1 MGLSELDV
9 EAGDLD
15 SARQHLEAAA
25 ALADRGGMNEGRYR
39 WFVARGLLARADGE
53 PEEAVAL
60 LDQAAEL
67 YRPGFFPDV
76 RPIPAL
82 KARIWIAQ
90 GNLAD
95 AGDWARDRGVS
106 VTDDASYLQEFD
118 HLTLVR
124 LLLARQRTNLDHD
137 AADRA
142 GGLLDR
148 LRRAAEAS
156 GRAGSLLEIDVL
168 LALVHE
174 ARGRR
179 RDALDCLARA
189 FTEAP
194 EPESHVRLFL
204 DEGAPMTS
212 LLRDALRHGIAGDHP
227 QRLLSRK
234 HGCRSRDARPGPID

>member
-1 MGLSELDV
+1 
-9 EAGDLD
+9 
-15 SARQHLEAAA
+15 
-25 ALADRGGMNEGRYR
+25 MNEGRYR
-39 WFVARGLLARADGE
+39 WFVARALLARADGE
-53 PEEAVAL
+53 PEEAVVL
-60 LDQAAEL
+60 LDQAAGL

-82 KARIWIAQ
+82 RARIWIAQ

-124 LLLARQRTNLDHD
+124 LVLARHRADLDRD

-148 LRRAAEAS
+148 LHHGAEAS
-156 GRAGSLLEIDVL
+156 GRAGSLLEIGVLRALLHDV
-168 LALVHE
+168 
-174 ARGRR
+174 RGRR
-179 RDALDCLARA
+179 ATPWSAWPEA
-189 FTEAP
+189 FAEAP

-204 DEGAPMTS
+204 DEGAPMAS
-212 LLRDALRHGIAGDHP
+212 LLRDAVHHGIAGDHP
-227 QRLLSRK
+227 RRLLSRNTPP
-234 HGCRSRDARPGPID
+234 GSRAHPAARARRLMR